1 MFMSALTI
9 NSTRYVRG
17 CCQNEQD
24 IGKMLKNNKRH
35 PPGNRMHDLLVKCTV
50 HSAMHNEYKYRM
62 RKISRTQWSVLWYF
76 LVILIWIPVQ
86 GQAQQEIWSLDK
98 CIQYAIEHNIS
109 INQKVLNNKLL
120 DIDLAQS
127 KASLLPSL
135 NASASQ
141 GYSFG
146 RSVDPYTND
155 YIEQNVGSSN
165 FSVNSNVT
173 VFNGFQSLNTI
184 RQNQLDMKSGELD
197 LEQLKK
203 DITLN
208 ISEAYL
214 QVLFLYEQ
222 VDNARQKVAKTEA
235 QMETTSRMVRA
246 GLQAESN
253 LFQMRSQLATDKY
266 SLVSYENQ
274 LSMAKI
280 SLMQL
285 MEYPVIDSFNIS
297 QPVIDTLAYNEENLR
312 SSWEYYQAALATQPQ
327 VQSSELKVSSAEKAL
342 EIARGA
348 MYPRLSLSAG
358 LNSGYSDARNLY
370 SRTFSTEEREIGYL
384 QSNPAEKVMAM
395 QQVATTKTLN
405 YPFDQQLIDN
415 FSESVRL
422 SLSIPIFSNK
432 SIKSNISRSKI
443 QIMNAQLNEL
453 SVKNQVRKNIEQAYQ
468 DLQGAYNNYYAATE
482 QLYSAEKAFNDSGR
496 KYELGMINATDY
508 LIEQNNYFTARSNLT
523 RAKYNFLFM
532 QKILDFYMGNPITLE

>member
-1 MFMSALTI
+1 
-9 NSTRYVRG
+9 
-17 CCQNEQD
+17 
-24 IGKMLKNNKRH
+24 MLKNNKRH